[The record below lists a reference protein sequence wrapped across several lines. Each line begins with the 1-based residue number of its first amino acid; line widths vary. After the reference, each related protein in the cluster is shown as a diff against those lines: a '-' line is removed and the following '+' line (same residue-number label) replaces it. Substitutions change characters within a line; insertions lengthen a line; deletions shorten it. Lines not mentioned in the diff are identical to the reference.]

1 MQLRSLWNLRIE
13 EVVSIVEMSMVP
25 TNDISK
31 DTPRRVVYLFRPH
44 IALLIAAIIFTSSSA
59 GLQIAILR
67 MVQPFI
73 DEVVSSS
80 LIAKTPAPKE
90 ISTLIHLEEQEEVT
104 VPKTDKLAIDMNN
117 VRVFVFDIM
126 VLFILSGITHGIGLY
141 LSVLFGQKVIVDL
154 REKIFN
160 HLQNLS
166 LSFFE
171 DRQTGGIM
179 SWITNDVNVFR
190 NFSSNQ
196 INSFFNNAIKVIGP
210 IIVIFFIS
218 WKLTLISILI
228 LPFLGLVI
236 HRAGM
241 SMRKATR
248 RVQGKLSDIS
258 AFLQEVISAIQIIRS
273 FGTESHEMTRF
284 HGENVQTFKAE
295 MKKAKISAFLTPSIQ
310 MIVAVG
316 LLIILLVG
324 INQVSSGIL
333 SWGKLFTFVIM
344 LQVVSENAMR
354 LGQTYA
360 NLNEL
365 YGAGDRLFEFLDEK
379 PGIVEIKNPVKLKDV
394 KGDVSFRNITFSYGG
409 GEIVL
414 KDINLDVPSGKVI
427 ALVGPSGA
435 GKTSLV
441 KLIPRF
447 YDPDEG
453 QVLID
458 DIDIKSVTLKSLREQ
473 LGIVSQETILF
484 STTIRENIAYGKLN
498 ATMDEIESAAKAA
511 NVDEFIKK
519 FPDGY
524 ETIVGQRGSK
534 LSGGQAQRI
543 SIARAILKNPR
554 ILILDEATSSL
565 DARSEEL
572 VQKALEELMKG
583 RTTFIIAHRL
593 TTIQNADEIIVLMGG
608 SIVQRGTHEE
618 LLAADGIYRGL
629 YQTQVLT

>member
-1 MQLRSLWNLRIE
+1 MSKNPVRDISRE
-13 EVVSIVEMSMVP
+13 TPKKIVE
-25 TNDISK
+25 
-31 DTPRRVVYLFRPH
+31 LFRPH
-44 IALLIAAIIFTSSSA
+44 LVLLIIAIVFTSSGA
-59 GLQIAILR
+59 GLQIAMIR

-73 DEVVSSS
+73 DEFV
-80 LIAKTPAPKE
+80 ATGAAPKE
-90 ISTLIHLEEQEEVT
+90 STSKGISTILHYEEQEEIQAPTEKSVINIG
-104 VPKTDKLAIDMNN
+104 DIH
-117 VRVFVFDIM
+117 RFVFYLMI
-126 VLFILSGITHGIGLY
+126 LFVLSGVTYSVGFY
-141 LSVLFGQKVIVDL
+141 LSVLFGQKIVLEL
-154 REKIFN
+154 RERIFN
-160 HLQNLS
+160 HLQKLS
-166 LSFFE
+166 MSFFE
-171 DRQTGGIM
+171 DRKTGGIM
-179 SWITNDVNVFR
+179 SWVTNDVNVFR

-196 INSFFNNAIKVIGP
+196 VNSFFNNAIKVFGP
-210 IIVIFFIS
+210 IAVIFFIS
-218 WKLTLISILI
+218 WKLTIISIVM
-228 LPFLGLVI
+228 LPFLGFII
-236 HRAGM
+236 HHAGIR
-241 SMRKATR
+241 MRKATR
-248 RVQGKLSDIS
+248 LVQDKLADIS
-258 AFLQEVISAIQIIRS
+258 AVLQEDISAIQIIRS
-273 FGTESHEMTRF
+273 FGTEAHEIMKF
-284 HGENVQTFKAE
+284 HGENVQTFRAE
-295 MKKAKISAFLTPSIQ
+295 MKKARITALLTLSIQ
-310 MIVAVG
+310 MIVSIG

-324 INQVSSGIL
+324 INQVVHEIL
-333 SWGKLFTFVIM
+333 TWGKLFTFVFM
-344 LQVVSENAMR
+344 LQVVSENAIR
-354 LGQTYA
+354 LGQTYG

-379 PGIVEIKNPVKLKDV
+379 PGIVEVKNPVKLKDV

-447 YDPDEG
+447 YDADEG
-453 QVLID
+453 RILID
-458 DIDIKSVTLKSLREQ
+458 GIDIKNATLKSLREQ
-473 LGIVSQETILF
+473 LGIVAQETILF
-484 STTIRENIAYGKLN
+484 STSIRENIAYGKLN

-511 NVDEFIKK
+511 DVDEFIKK

-524 ETIVGQRGSK
+524 ETIVGERGSK

-572 VQKALEELMKG
+572 VQKALEQLMKG